1 MWILH
6 KKERQICFLLMSYG
20 SSGKTESYGTIEE
33 GGESMSLEAIQKV
46 TEVERRMLEQ
56 KAAAEV
62 QARQIVSDAET
73 SGILLLQKVRDESSE
88 QAKIELKAAEE
99 RAAGKAAE
107 IQSSVLE
114 ESAAL
119 RQAAEEHL
127 DEAAEFIIGR
137 VVNQ

>member
-1 MWILH
+1 
-6 KKERQICFLLMSYG
+6 
-20 SSGKTESYGTIEE
+20 
-33 GGESMSLEAIQKV
+33 MSLEAIQKV

>member
-1 MWILH
+1 
-6 KKERQICFLLMSYG
+6 
-20 SSGKTESYGTIEE
+20 
-33 GGESMSLEAIQKV
+33 MSLEAIQKV

-62 QARQIVSDAET
+62 QARQIVSDAEAR
-73 SGILLLQKVRDESSE
+73 GILLLQKVRDESSE

-107 IQSSVLE
+107 IQSAVLE

>member
-1 MWILH
+1 
-6 KKERQICFLLMSYG
+6 
-20 SSGKTESYGTIEE
+20 
-33 GGESMSLEAIQKV
+33 MSLEAIQKV

-56 KAAAEV
+56 KAAAEA

-107 IQSSVLE
+107 IHSGVLE
-114 ESAAL
+114 ESAVL
-119 RQAAEEHL
+119 RQAAEKHL